1 MVAVLRKSRTAPYN
15 RLIKAIFK
23 LNGIKPANDTAV
35 LGLNLQAQK
44 AKGLSY
50 GVRVDSQIGPGT
62 TIIEAAGNVAYRW

>member
-1 MVAVLRKSRTAPYN
+1 LGYN
-15 RLIKAIFK
+15 PISSVSFQSLSGSSFQ

-44 AKGLSY
+44 ATGLSY

-62 TIIEAAGNVAYRW
+62 TIIEATGNVAYRW